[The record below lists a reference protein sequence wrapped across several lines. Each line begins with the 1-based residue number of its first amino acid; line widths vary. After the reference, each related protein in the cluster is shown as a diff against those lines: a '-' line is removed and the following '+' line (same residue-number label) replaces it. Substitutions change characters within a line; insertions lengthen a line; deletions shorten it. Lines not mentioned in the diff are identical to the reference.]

1 MCVSMFKCNEVFKKK
16 AIDYA
21 SSSSKSVC
29 VNINIMSLDN
39 TGTVPK
45 TTEQLASPPHPLPHS
60 LTCCIPEAKVD
71 RLSIYHYI
79 SRIIVKTSQNRVMV
93 GGGVIRGRDKGRERE
108 GERERDVIIYMN
120 QDDYSFVSN

>member
-45 TTEQLASPPHPLPHS
+45 TTEQLASPPHPLPPS
-60 LTCCIPEAKVD
+60 LTHSPAVSQRP
-71 RLSIYHYI
+71 RLIGFPSTI
-79 SRIIVKTSQNRVMV
+79 TLA
-93 GGGVIRGRDKGRERE
+93 E
-108 GERERDVIIYMN
+108 
-120 QDDYSFVSN
+120 